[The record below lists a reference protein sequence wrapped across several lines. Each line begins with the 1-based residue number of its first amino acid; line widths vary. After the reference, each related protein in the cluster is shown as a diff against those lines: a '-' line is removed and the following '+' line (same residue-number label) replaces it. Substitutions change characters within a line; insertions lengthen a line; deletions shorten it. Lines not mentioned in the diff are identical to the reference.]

1 MQSRSEIAIVGF
13 ACRMPGARHSS
24 EFWHLLRDNRCSV
37 TWVTPDR
44 FPTRTFF
51 HPSPG
56 QAGRSYTFAAGV
68 IDDVWG
74 FDAAA
79 FGMSPREAEQADPQ
93 HRHLLEVAHDA
104 LTHAGIRPSSLAGS
118 DTGVYVGA
126 SSVDHAARFFA
137 DPSTADVHMM
147 TGNSLS
153 IMANRISYALDVRG
167 PSITIDT
174 ACSSSLVALSLAA
187 DAIRGGAIDTAI
199 VGGVNLLL
207 SPFSYV
213 GFSRASMLSPTGLCR
228 PFDAAADGYVRA
240 EGAVAVV
247 LRSMAAARKARS
259 RIHAV
264 IVGSGVNQDGR
275 TTGLSLPSAD
285 SQRRL
290 LEQVY
295 GTFAVDPADLT
306 VVEAHGT
313 GTKVGDPIEA
323 DALGKGLAQK
333 RSQPLPIGSVKS
345 NVGHLEPVSGLAGL
359 LKSIL
364 ALNHGL
370 VPATLH
376 QQSPSPDIP
385 FDELNLKVV
394 DRNWRPPARPGA
406 GLAGVNSFGFGGT
419 NAHVIL
425 RGDEPTASI
434 VQVRPPGQ
442 PPALLLTAHSADALR
457 AVASSHLERWPDDR
471 RGVADFI
478 SASAHMRDP
487 LTHRLLVR
495 GGTVEEVRH
504 HVERFAS
511 GEKTA
516 ATLTGQAVGTDLP
529 VAFLFSGN
537 GSQWTGMGRAAWH
550 GNRYFR
556 EALSDV
562 DGRFSAIQPWS
573 LVDLLF
579 ADDLAARLRHAA
591 YAQPLLLGLHVAT
604 VRALEEAGLT
614 PVAVMGHSVGEIAA
628 AWAAGALS
636 LDQAI
641 AVVVARSRH
650 QEGVHGSGGM
660 AALML
665 SEREARRF
673 LVTANVPGV
682 DIAAINSWRSVTVS
696 GPVSEID
703 QVLAAAADLKV
714 SARRLDLDYPF
725 HSSLVDAVRAPLLR
739 ELEGLK
745 PHPLRR
751 RLISTVTGDVADADM
766 LGGEHWWRN
775 VREPVRFECALGHLL
790 KQGLRVFVEIGPKP
804 ILASYVRDALRESG
818 ERGAVLESLT
828 ESDEQARDPIEL
840 CASKVLLA
848 GGSVDLR
855 RFFGPPPA
863 IAMPLPLYPWQHV
876 QFMVRPTIEASNV
889 LAAARHS
896 LLGLRPRA
904 DCTEWFSTVDPE
916 LFPWLGDHKVSGVAV
931 FPASAYVE
939 VLLSAARE
947 VHADSTV
954 ELRDLDIILPL
965 MFDGSTSVETF
976 VRLSP
981 ETGVAE
987 FLSRP
992 RGGEPDWTLN
1002 ARGIIGRS
1010 PIAAK
1015 AAVPPGAPDGMI
1027 VVAKPKVYESSR
1039 RLGFD
1044 YGPAFQRVRQVA
1056 FPHPKRAIATL
1067 SPPEGLAV
1075 TDHVIDLT
1083 GLDTA
1088 FHALFAS
1095 EEAGVA
1101 DMPMKCML
1109 PVRFGCVR
1117 AFADGATVTHAVA
1130 RTVRQS
1136 LTSIVVDIDLFD
1148 ALGNVVVCAE
1158 NVRLI
1163 EAPAE
1168 QAVDSR
1174 SLTYRAAAWRLDRA
1188 GRAVVLGLPA
1198 VRTAPTEGQP
1208 DGPLAEGMMLLEA
1221 GCLRAAWMV
1230 LGGTTSSPA
1239 SPTRSGDA
1247 IDWQP
1252 FLRSAVLWH
1261 LELNGL
1267 ALDEDGERRLTAECN
1282 LPDVASIV
1290 TSLVVRHPEMAAEAA
1305 SLSRLGEIL
1314 ARMIAGDEAA
1324 PAEFAS
1330 AHWRQLGAASRQIA
1344 ALREGVMADVMAV
1357 LAQGEDDRLL
1367 RVLMIG
1373 ADHAAAAVELARRYR
1388 NVDVCVTD
1396 HDDDRL
1402 DQTRAQLSGDHPRVH
1417 CLPWSELDA
1426 LPARGL
1432 DLAFAIDALS
1442 EIAAAPGGLDRLG
1455 RVLRPNAPVIAGELA
1470 PSLFWDLV
1478 RGTRPAWWTRSAST
1492 DFPVGAL
1499 LTGQE
1504 WIEDFKAAGFSAAT
1518 AAPLLGQ
1525 AGLGV
1530 MIRGLAADKLAV
1542 GDRLDAPIA
1551 LPVPLF
1557 SWEGED
1563 FEGEPILRGLRQRVL
1578 GATGSLPR
1586 RVDSG
1591 AGIAAPDSGLPKTV
1605 NGKAGAGRPAITDVA
1620 WTVDA
1625 RGSGADPVMELG
1637 RRLAEIAACCR
1648 RLAAT
1653 PTRLWIIV
1661 RFGDSGAPPMCEPI
1675 WCAIT
1680 SAMRVAQN
1688 EYSGLEIRCLG
1699 LSGEPGAEM
1708 PDPEMPN
1715 LEVID
1720 RAAAELLEPDGERE
1734 IFFVGTSRM
1743 VTRIDGGT
1751 VGTGPSRGPEA
1762 DTALRLSA
1770 LPGRGALGWISALR
1784 AEPGPGEVEIEVATT
1799 GLNFRD
1805 VMWNL
1810 RLLPDEAIEDGYA
1823 GAGLGMECA
1832 GTVGRVGPGVAGIE
1846 TGDRVV
1852 AFAPCAFA
1860 SHVVT
1865 PAFAVG
1871 RLPDDLSFEAAT
1883 TVPIAF
1889 LTAYYSLCHLGRL
1902 GPGETVLVHGGAGG
1916 VGLAA
1921 IQIAKHCG
1929 AKVIATAGSDEKRA
1943 LLRSIGADH
1952 VCNSR
1957 TLSFADEVVTTT
1969 GGKGVDVVLN
1979 SLSGQ
1984 AMIRSMDCL
1993 KPFGRFIELGKRD
2006 FYANT
2011 HVGLRPLRRNLT
2023 YFGVDVDQLIGEHR
2037 DLTSRL
2043 LGKIMRLFA
2052 EGKLVP
2058 LPHRTFSGR
2067 DVGEAF
2073 RLMQR
2078 SGHIGKI
2085 VVRSADRTSDSPA
2098 EKGAFPVDMDGLHVV
2113 VGGTSGFGLATAD
2126 WLVDRGARHVALIG
2140 RSGRVADP
2148 ALEKI
2153 ESLRR
2158 KGAQVEIATTDVADR
2173 PTLQRLFRT
2182 LSSRR
2187 PIKGVAH
2194 AAMVIDDRLIE
2205 SMDRDSIEL
2214 ALRPKI
2220 GGALNLGEII
2230 ADLQL
2235 DYLLL
2240 YSSATTLFGNP
2251 GQFNYVAANAF
2262 VEGLARRMRAEG
2274 HPAIA
2279 VSWGGIEDAG
2289 YLSRHIAS
2297 DANLK
2302 KRFAASLITA
2312 RSALDALDW
2321 LYDRDGKALTACSAI
2336 ARIDWAMAKRELP
2349 ATRAPAFGT
2358 VGTVAGARPGI
2369 DAAAML
2375 ARLRAM
2381 SPEEATEALLDVVVE
2396 EIARVLRLPP
2406 KEIDRHRPLAEI
2418 GMDSL
2423 MMLELRTTVE
2433 AVLQIELPMMSLAS
2447 GITPADVARRIAPLV
2462 NGDGPKESVPGTLVA
2477 LSASHFASE
2486 ADASTTTVR
2495 RAAVSAVL
2503 DRVRDLEGRL

>member
-1 MQSRSEIAIVGF
+1 MQSRSEIAVVGF
-13 ACRMPGARHSS
+13 ACRMPGARHSND
-24 EFWHLLRDNRCSV
+24 FWHLLRDNRCSV
-37 TWVTPDR
+37 TRVTPDR

-56 QAGRSYTFAAGV
+56 QAGRSYTFAAGI

-295 GTFAVDPADLT
+295 GDFAVDPADLT

-313 GTKVGDPIEA
+313 GTRVGDPIEA
-323 DALGKGLAQK
+323 DALGKGLAQR

-376 QQSPSPDIP
+376 QHSPSPDIP

-394 DRNWRPPARPGA
+394 DRNWRLPARHGP

-425 RGDEPTASI
+425 RGDEATASI
-434 VQVRPPGQ
+434 VQVRPPG
-442 PPALLLTAHSADALR
+442 PPPTLLLTAHGTDALR
-457 AVASSHLERWPDDR
+457 AVASTYLEHWPDDR
-471 RGVADFI
+471 RGITDFI
-478 SASAHMRDP
+478 SASAHLRDP
-487 LTHRLLVR
+487 LTNRLLIR
-495 GGTVEEVRH
+495 GGSVEEVRH
-504 HVERFAS
+504 HVERFAA

-516 ATLTGQAVGTDLP
+516 AALTGQALGTDLP

-537 GSQWTGMGRAAWH
+537 GSQWAGMGRAAWH
-550 GNRYFR
+550 GNRHFR

-573 LVDLLF
+573 LVDLMF
-579 ADDLAARLRHAA
+579 ADDLASKLRHAT

-604 VRALEEAGLT
+604 VRALEEAGVT
-614 PVAVMGHSVGEIAA
+614 PVAVMGHSIGEIAA
-628 AWAAGALS
+628 AWSAGALS

-641 AVVVARSRH
+641 AVVIARSRH
-650 QEGVHGSGGM
+650 QEGVRGSGGM

-673 LVTANVPGV
+673 LHAANVPGV
-682 DIAAINSWRSVTVS
+682 DVAAINSWRSVTVS
-696 GPVSEID
+696 GPVAEID
-703 QVLAAAADLKV
+703 QVLATAAESKV
-714 SARRLDLDYPF
+714 SARHLDLDYPF
-725 HSSLVDAVRAPLLR
+725 HSSLVDAVRAPLMR
-739 ELEGLK
+739 ELGGLK

-751 RLISTVTGDVADADM
+751 RLISTVTGDVADAET
-766 LGGEHWWRN
+766 LGAEHWWRN
-775 VREPVRFECALGHLL
+775 VREPVRFEAALGQLL

-804 ILASYVRDALRESG
+804 ILGSYVRDTLRESG

-840 CASKVLLA
+840 AVSKVLLA
-848 GGSVDLR
+848 GGNVELR

-889 LAAARHS
+889 LAAAGHS

-916 LFPWLGDHKVSGVAV
+916 LFPWLGDHKVTNVAV

-947 VHADSTV
+947 VHADGAV

-965 MFDGSTSVETF
+965 MFDGSTSVETL

-1010 PIAAK
+1010 PVAMK
-1015 AAVPPGAPDGMI
+1015 AAAPPAALDGMI

-1039 RLGFD
+1039 QLGFD

-1075 TDHVIDLT
+1075 ADHVIDLT

-1168 QAVDSR
+1168 QAVDPR

-1188 GRAVVLGLPA
+1188 GRTSVLGLPA
-1198 VRTAPTEGQP
+1198 GQTTHAESQS
-1208 DGPLAEGMMLLEA
+1208 DSPLAEGMMLLEA
-1221 GCLRAAWMV
+1221 GCLGAAWSA
-1230 LGGTTSSPA
+1230 LGDAMSPVA
-1239 SPTRSGDA
+1239 SPTEGGGA

-1252 FLRSAVLWH
+1252 FLCSAVLWH
-1261 LELNGL
+1261 LEVNGL
-1267 ALDEDGERRLTAECN
+1267 AVEQDGERRLAAECN

-1290 TSLVVRHPEMAAEAA
+1290 TSLVVRHPEMAVEAA
-1305 SLSRLGEIL
+1305 SLSRLAEIL
-1314 ARMIAGDEAA
+1314 GRVVAGDESA
-1324 PAEFAS
+1324 PAEFGS
-1330 AHWRQLGAASRQIA
+1330 AHWRQLGAASSQIA
-1344 ALREGVMADVMAV
+1344 ALRKAVIADVTTV
-1357 LAQGEDDRLL
+1357 LEQGDDDRLL
-1367 RVLMIG
+1367 RLLMIG
-1373 ADHAAAAVELARRYR
+1373 ADHAVAAADLARRFR
-1388 NVDVCVTD
+1388 NVEVSVTD
-1396 HDDDRL
+1396 HDHDRL
-1402 DQTRAQLSGDHPRVH
+1402 EQALVQLGGDHPRVR
-1417 CLPWSELDA
+1417 CLRWLELDA
-1426 LPARGL
+1426 LPARSL
-1432 DLAFAIDALS
+1432 DMAFAIDALS
-1442 EIAAAPGGLDRLG
+1442 EMAAAPGGLDRVV

-1478 RGTRPAWWTRSAST
+1478 RGTRPTWWARSTSA

-1499 LTGQE
+1499 LTSQE
-1504 WIEDFKAAGFSAAT
+1504 WIEDFKAAGFAAT
-1518 AAPLLGQ
+1518 TATPLFGQ
-1525 AGLGV
+1525 ASLGV
-1530 MIRGLAADKLAV
+1530 MLRGLAAEKLV
-1542 GDRLDAPIA
+1542 SGDRLEAPITLSMPHFA
-1551 LPVPLF
+1551 
-1557 SWEGED
+1557 WEGED
-1563 FEGEPILRGLRQRVL
+1563 VEGEPTLRSLRQRVP
-1578 GATGSLPR
+1578 GPAGGFGR
-1586 RVDSG
+1586 RNA
-1591 AGIAAPDSGLPKTV
+1591 AGGAPDSTLSKTV
-1605 NGKAGAGRPAITDVA
+1605 NGKAGEDHPAITDVV
-1620 WTVDA
+1620 WTIDA
-1625 RGSGADPVMELG
+1625 RCCGPDPVTELG
-1637 RRLAEIAACCR
+1637 RRLAGIAACCS
-1648 RLAAT
+1648 RLAAA
-1653 PTRLWIIV
+1653 PARLWIIV
-1661 RFGDSGAPPMCEPI
+1661 SFGDGDATPMHEPV
-1675 WCAIT
+1675 WCAVT

-1688 EYSGLEIRCLG
+1688 EYSGIEIRCLG
-1699 LSGEPGAEM
+1699 LSGKSEPEM
-1708 PDPEMPN
+1708 PDLEMIG
-1715 LEVID
+1715 LV
-1720 RAAAELLEPDGERE
+1720 AGELQEPDCERE
-1734 IFFVGTSRM
+1734 VFFAGTSRM
-1743 VTRIDGGT
+1743 VSRIEGGM
-1751 VGTGPSRGPEA
+1751 VGTGQPHEPEA

-1770 LPGRGALGWISALR
+1770 LPGRGALGWVSAPR
-1784 AEPGPGEVEIEVATT
+1784 VEPGPGEVEIEVATT

-1805 VMWNL
+1805 VMWSL
-1810 RLLPDEAIEDGYA
+1810 RLLPEEAIEDGYA

-1832 GTVGRVGPGVAGIE
+1832 GTVSRVGPGVANVE
-1846 TGDRVV
+1846 KGDRVV
-1852 AFAPCAFA
+1852 AFAPRAFA

-1865 PAFAVG
+1865 PAFAAG

-1883 TVPIAF
+1883 TLPIAF

-1921 IQIAKHCG
+1921 IQIAKHIG
-1929 AKVIATAGSDEKRA
+1929 AKVITTAGSDEKRA

-1957 TLSFADEVVTTT
+1957 TLSFADEVLACT

-1993 KPFGRFIELGKRD
+1993 RPFGRFIELGKRD

-2037 DLTSRL
+2037 ALTSRL
-2043 LGKIMRLFA
+2043 LSEIMQLFA
-2052 EGKLVP
+2052 DGKLVP
-2058 LPHRTFSGR
+2058 LPHRVFAGS
-2067 DVGEAF
+2067 DVAEAF

-2085 VVRSADRTSDSPA
+2085 IVRSADRASDGPV
-2098 EKGAFPVDMDGLHVV
+2098 EKGAFPVAADGVHVV
-2113 VGGTSGFGLATAD
+2113 IGGTSGFGLATAD
-2126 WLVDRGARHVALIG
+2126 WLVDRGARHVSLAG
-2140 RSGRVADP
+2140 RSGRVSDS
-2148 ALEKI
+2148 ALDKI

-2158 KGAQVEIATTDVADR
+2158 KGAQVEIATADVADS
-2173 PTLQRLFRT
+2173 PTLQRLFRSI
-2182 LSSRR
+2182 SSRR
-2187 PIKGVAH
+2187 PIKGVVH

-2205 SMDRDSIEL
+2205 GMDQDSIEL

-2220 GGALNLGEII
+2220 GGALNLAEVV

-2262 VEGLARRMRAEG
+2262 VEGLARRMRGEG
-2274 HPAIA
+2274 QPAIA
-2279 VSWGGIEDAG
+2279 ISWGGIEDAG

-2302 KRFAASLITA
+2302 KRFASSLITA
-2312 RSALDALDW
+2312 RTALDTLDW
-2321 LYDRDGKALTACSAI
+2321 LYDRNGKALTACSAI
-2336 ARIDWAMAKRELP
+2336 ARIDWTMAKRELA

-2381 SPEEATEALLDVVVE
+2381 SPEEATEALLDIVVE

-2447 GITPADVARRIAPLV
+2447 GITPADVARRIAPLI
-2462 NGDGPKESVPGTLVA
+2462 NGDGKKDSVPGTLVA
-2477 LSASHFASE
+2477 LSTSHFASE
-2486 ADASTTTVR
+2486 ADASTTTER

-2503 DRVRDLEGRL
+2503 ERVRDLEGRL

>member
-1 MQSRSEIAIVGF
+1 MA
-13 ACRMPGARHSS
+13 
-24 EFWHLLRDNRCSV
+24 FWELLRDNRCSV
-37 TWVTPDR
+37 TWVTPER

-104 LTHAGIRPSSLAGS
+104 LAHAGIPPSSLAGS

-137 DPSTADVHMM
+137 DPSVADVHMM

-174 ACSSSLVALSLAA
+174 ACSSSLVALNLAA
-187 DAIRGGAIDTAI
+187 DAIRNGAIDTAI

-207 SPFSYV
+207 SPFSYI

-240 EGAVAVV
+240 EGAVVVV

-259 RIHAV
+259 RIHAI

-295 GTFAVDPADLT
+295 GDFAVDPADLT

-313 GTKVGDPIEA
+313 GTRVGDPIEA
-323 DALGKGLAQK
+323 DALGKGLAQR

-345 NVGHLEPVSGLAGL
+345 NIGHLEPVSGLAGM
-359 LKSIL
+359 LKSVL
-364 ALNHGL
+364 ALNHRL

-394 DRNWRPPARPGA
+394 DRNWRPPARHGA
-406 GLAGVNSFGFGGT
+406 WLAGVNSFGFGGT

-425 RGDEPTASI
+425 RSDDASASI
-434 VQVRPPGQ
+434 VQVRAPGP
-442 PPALLLTAHSADALR
+442 PPALLLTAHSTDALQ
-457 AVASSHLERWPDDR
+457 ALASTYLGQWPDDR
-471 RGVADFI
+471 RDAADFI
-478 SASAHMRDP
+478 SASAHLRDP
-487 LTHRLLVR
+487 MNYRVLVR
-495 GGTVEEVRH
+495 GSTVEEVRH
-504 HVERFAS
+504 HVERFAA
-511 GEKTA
+511 GEKPA
-516 ATLTGQAVGTDLP
+516 AALTGHALGTDLP

-537 GSQWTGMGRAAWH
+537 GSQWAGMGRAAWH
-550 GNRYFR
+550 GNRHFR

-562 DGRFSAIQPWS
+562 DGRFATIQSWS

-579 ADDLAARLRHAA
+579 ADDLATRLRRAT

-604 VRALEEAGLT
+604 VRALEEAGVT
-614 PVAVMGHSVGEIAA
+614 PVAVAGHSVGEIAA
-628 AWAAGALS
+628 AWAAGALG

-641 AVVVARSRH
+641 AVVIARSRH
-650 QEGVHGSGGM
+650 QEGVHGGGAM

-673 LVTANVPGV
+673 LNAANVPGV
-682 DIAAINSWRSVTVS
+682 DVAAVNSWRSVTVS
-696 GPVSEID
+696 GPVAEID
-703 QVLAAAADLKV
+703 QVLATAASLKV

-745 PHPLRR
+745 PHMLRR
-751 RLISTVTGDVADADM
+751 RLISTVTGDFADAEM
-766 LGGEHWWRN
+766 LGAEHWWRN
-775 VREPVRFECALGHLL
+775 VREPVRFEAALGQLL
-790 KQGLRVFVEIGPKP
+790 KQGLRVFVEVGPKP
-804 ILASYVRDALRESG
+804 ILGSYVRDALRESG
-818 ERGAVLESLT
+818 ERGAVIETLT
-828 ESDEQARDPIEL
+828 ESDEQTRDPIEL
-840 CASKVLLA
+840 AASKILLA
-848 GGSVDLR
+848 GGSVELR
-855 RFFGPPPA
+855 RFVGPPPA
-863 IAMPLPLYPWQHV
+863 IAVPLPLYPWQHV
-876 QFMVRPTIEASNV
+876 QFMVRPTIETSNV
-889 LAAARHS
+889 LTAARHS

-904 DCTEWFSTVDPE
+904 DCTDWFSTVDSR
-916 LFPWLGDHKVSGVAV
+916 LFPWIDDHKVGSVAV

-939 VLLSAARE
+939 VLLAAARE
-947 VHADSTV
+947 VHADGAV
-954 ELRDLDIILPL
+954 EVRDLDIILPL
-965 MFDGSTSVETF
+965 TFDGSTSVETL

-981 ETGVAE
+981 ETGIVE
-987 FLSRP
+987 FLSRS

-1002 ARGIIGRS
+1002 ARGVVGRS

-1015 AAVPPGAPDGMI
+1015 AAPVPTALDGMI
-1027 VVAKPKVYESSR
+1027 VVAKPKVYETGR
-1039 RLGFD
+1039 QLGFD
-1044 YGPAFQRVRQVA
+1044 YGPTFQRVRQVA

-1067 SPPEGLAV
+1067 SPPEGLTVA
-1075 TDHVIDLT
+1075 DHVIDLT
-1083 GLDTA
+1083 ALDTA

-1117 AFADGATVTHAVA
+1117 AFADGAAATHAVA

-1158 NVRLI
+1158 NVRLV

-1168 QAVDSR
+1168 QIVDPR
-1174 SLTYRAAAWRLDRA
+1174 SLNYHAAAWRLDRA
-1188 GRAVVLGLPA
+1188 GRASVLGLPA
-1198 VRTAPTEGQP
+1198 EATDRSEGP
-1208 DGPLAEGMMLLEA
+1208 VDGALAEAMMLLEA
-1221 GCLRAAWMV
+1221 GCLRAAWV
-1230 LGGTTSSPA
+1230 AVGDAPSPQQSPA
-1239 SPTRSGDA
+1239 ENDGAAEWPA
-1247 IDWQP
+1247 

-1261 LELNGL
+1261 LEVNDL
-1267 ALDEDGERRLTAECN
+1267 AVERDGTLDLAPECN

-1290 TSLVVRHPEMAAEAA
+1290 TSLIVRHPEMAAEAT

-1314 ARMIAGDEAA
+1314 GRMIARDVSA
-1324 PAEFAS
+1324 PAEFGS
-1330 AHWRQLGAASRQIA
+1330 AHWRQLGVASSQVA
-1344 ALREGVMADVMAV
+1344 ALRKAVIADVTAV
-1357 LAQGEDDRLL
+1357 IARCEDDRLL

-1373 ADHAAAAVELARRYR
+1373 ADHAAAAGDLAQRFR
-1388 NVDVCVTD
+1388 NLEISVTD

-1402 DQTRAQLSGDHPRVH
+1402 DQALAQIGGDHPRVR
-1417 CLPWSELDA
+1417 CLRWSELDG
-1426 LPARGL
+1426 LPAGCL

-1442 EIAAAPGGLDRLG
+1442 EIAAMPGGLDRIT
-1455 RVLRPNAPVIAGELA
+1455 RAIRPHAPIIAGELA

-1478 RGTRPAWWTRSAST
+1478 RGTRPSWWARSANA

-1499 LTGQE
+1499 LTSQE
-1504 WIEDFKAAGFSAAT
+1504 WIEDLEAAGFAAAT
-1518 AAPLLGQ
+1518 ATPVHGQ
-1525 AGLGV
+1525 AALGV
-1530 MIRGLAADKLAV
+1530 MIHGRAADKRAFSDRTAPEASDVSSAAV
-1542 GDRLDAPIA
+1542 
-1551 LPVPLF
+1551 F
-1557 SWEGED
+1557 SWEGD
-1563 FEGEPILRGLRQRVL
+1563 TVEGEPLLQGLRQRVRRL
-1578 GATGSLPR
+1578 TGGLQRRDDPGANG
-1586 RVDSG
+1586 
-1591 AGIAAPDSGLPKTV
+1591 AAPESRLSINDNCT
-1605 NGKAGAGRPAITDVA
+1605 ADGACGAVTDIA
-1620 WTVDA
+1620 WTIDA
-1625 RGSGADPVMELG
+1625 RASASDPVTELG
-1637 RRLAEIAACCR
+1637 RRLDGIAACCR
-1648 RLAAT
+1648 RLAAA
-1653 PTRLWIIV
+1653 PARLWIITS
-1661 RFGDSGAPPMCEPI
+1661 FGDGEADQSPMSRPI

-1699 LSGEPGAEM
+1699 LSGTSDAEM
-1708 PDPEMPN
+1708 
-1715 LEVID
+1715 LD
-1720 RAAAELLEPDGERE
+1720 RAAEQLLEPDSERE
-1734 IFFVGTSRM
+1734 IFFAGASRM
-1743 VTRIDGGT
+1743 VTRIECGVAGT
-1751 VGTGPSRGPEA
+1751 NQRREPEA
-1762 DTALRLSA
+1762 DTALSLST
-1770 LPGRGALGWISALR
+1770 LSGRGTLGWVSAAR

-1810 RLLPDEAIEDGYA
+1810 RLLPEEAIEDGYA
-1823 GAGLGMECA
+1823 GPGLGMECA
-1832 GTVGRVGPGVAGIE
+1832 GTVSQVGPEVE
-1846 TGDRVV
+1846 NLEKGDRVV
-1852 AFAPCAFA
+1852 AFAPRAFA

-1871 RLPDDLSFEAAT
+1871 RLSDDLSFEAAT
-1883 TVPIAF
+1883 TLPIAF

-1902 GPGETVLVHGGAGG
+1902 GPGETVLVHGGAGA

-1921 IQIAKHCG
+1921 IQIARHCG

-1943 LLRSIGADH
+1943 FLRSIGADH

-1957 TLSFADEVVTTT
+1957 TLSFADEIVACT

-1993 KPFGRFIELGKRD
+1993 RPFGRFIELGKRD

-2011 HVGLRPLRRNLT
+2011 HVGLRPLRRNLA

-2037 DLTSRL
+2037 DLTTRL
-2043 LGKIMRLFA
+2043 LGEILQLFA

-2058 LPHRTFSGR
+2058 LPHRVFAGR
-2067 DVGEAF
+2067 DVAEAF

-2085 VVRSADRTSDSPA
+2085 IVRSADPA
-2098 EKGAFPVDMDGLHVV
+2098 SAGLPAKGVFPVAADGVHVV
-2113 VGGTSGFGLATAD
+2113 IGGTSGFGLATAD
-2126 WLVDRGARHVALIG
+2126 WLVDRGARHVTLVG
-2140 RSGRVADP
+2140 RSGNLSDASGER
-2148 ALEKI
+2148 I

-2158 KGAQVEIATTDVADR
+2158 KGAAVEIATADVADA
-2173 PTLQRLFRT
+2173 PALHRLFRT

-2187 PIKGVAH
+2187 PIKGIVH
-2194 AAMVIDDRLIE
+2194 AAMVLDDRLIE
-2205 SMDRDSIEL
+2205 RLDRDSIEL

-2220 GGALNLGEII
+2220 GGALNLEQAI
-2230 ADLQL
+2230 AELQL

-2262 VEGLARRMRAEG
+2262 LEGLARRMRAQG
-2274 HPAIA
+2274 QPAIA
-2279 VSWGGIEDAG
+2279 ISWGGIEDAG

-2297 DANLK
+2297 NANLK
-2302 KRFAASLITA
+2302 KRFASSLITA
-2312 RSALDALDW
+2312 RTALDALDW
-2321 LYDRDGKALTACSAI
+2321 HYDHDGNALTACSAI
-2336 ARIDWAMAKRELP
+2336 ARIDWTMAKRELA
-2349 ATRAPAFGT
+2349 ATRAPTFGT
-2358 VGTVAGARPGI
+2358 VGAVAGSRPGI
-2369 DAAAML
+2369 DAAATL
-2375 ARLRAM
+2375 ARLRTM
-2381 SPEEATEALLDVVVE
+2381 SPDEATEALLDVVVE

-2406 KEIDRHRPLAEI
+2406 KEVDRHRPLAEI

-2433 AVLQIELPMMSLAS
+2433 AVLQIELPMMSLAT
-2447 GITPADVARRIAPLV
+2447 GITPADVARRIAPLI
-2462 NGDGPKESVPGTLVA
+2462 NGNGQTDSVPGTLVA
-2477 LSASHFASE
+2477 LSTSHFASE

-2503 DRVRDLEGRL
+2503 ERVRDLEGGRL